1 MKKVTLTLALCVSL
15 GAAAQVLNVTGIEP
29 LTLPEG
35 TSKVT
40 AISQQGDYVLLTN
53 DVNQGLT
60 KLNLT
65 NGAVQRV
72 TDAAGA
78 GYDVKLSAD
87 GQNVVY
93 RETSY
98 TKKHLRKTA
107 VSKRNLA
114 TGEIAQLVKPT
125 RELQA
130 VAVAGNTAMTIKGKK
145 MSAKA
150 LGKDKAEKSTI
161 LYSTQN
167 YQLMVSENGN
177 SRQIA
182 PLGTG
187 VRYIWPQLSP
197 DGTKAL
203 FYVSGDAAYVSDLN
217 GTNVKRLGVLRAAKW
232 LDNNTVVGM
241 VDTDDGYVYTSSSI
255 VAMTLDGQSQTLTDD
270 SVIAMY
276 PQVATGKIAFSTP
289 TGEAYIINYTK

>member
-107 VSKRNLA
+107 VSKR
-114 TGEIAQLVKPT
+114 
-125 RELQA
+125 
-130 VAVAGNTAMTIKGKK
+130 
-145 MSAKA
+145 
-150 LGKDKAEKSTI
+150 
-161 LYSTQN
+161 
-167 YQLMVSENGN
+167 
-177 SRQIA
+177 
-182 PLGTG
+182 
-187 VRYIWPQLSP
+187 
-197 DGTKAL
+197 
-203 FYVSGDAAYVSDLN
+203 
-217 GTNVKRLGVLRAAKW
+217 
-232 LDNNTVVGM
+232 
-241 VDTDDGYVYTSSSI
+241 
-255 VAMTLDGQSQTLTDD
+255 
-270 SVIAMY
+270 
-276 PQVATGKIAFSTP
+276 
-289 TGEAYIINYTK
+289 